1 MTETHLPRRA
11 GVAVFWR
18 SIGFTVAFALQTVA
32 IAAASLPIVLFL
44 PRRHVLAVAKFW
56 CRRSVALTRGIL
68 GIEVEIRGHE
78 HIPTGAAIVAA
89 KHQSELETFAM
100 VPAIR
105 DPLFVLKRELT
116 WIPFFGWFLM
126 RLRMIAINRSAGSDA
141 LAQILAQ
148 AKIVAAEDRQIIIFP
163 EGTRRPI
170 GAPPRY
176 KHGVSHLYRE
186 LDLPVTPVAMDTG
199 AFWPRSTWRRRP
211 GRTVIEFLEPIPPGL
226 DRATFERML
235 QERIEGRSAAL
246 AAESLGVE
254 PSSPVDSGGNPLGAQ
269 IID

>member
-1 MTETHLPRRA
+1 MTETKLPRRA
-11 GVAVFWR
+11 GAAMFWR
-18 SIGFTVAFALQTVA
+18 SVGFTVAFGLQTLT
-32 IAAASLPIVLFL
+32 IATFALPIVLFL

-56 CRRSVALTRGIL
+56 CRRSVALTRAIL
-68 GIEVEIRGHE
+68 GIEVEIRGRE
-78 HIPTGAAIVAA
+78 HIPTGAAIIAA

-141 LAQILAQ
+141 LSQILAQ
-148 AKIVAAEDRQIIIFP
+148 AKIVAAEQRQIIIFP

-176 KHGVSHLYRE
+176 KHGVTHLYRT

-199 AFWPRSTWRRRP
+199 AFWPRSTWLRRS

-226 DRATFERML
+226 DRAAFEATL
-235 QERIEGRSAAL
+235 QDRIEQRSAAL
-246 AAESLGVE
+246 AAESLG
-254 PSSPVDSGGNPLGAQ
+254 DG
-269 IID
+269 

>member
-1 MTETHLPRRA
+1 MTEPHLPRRA
-11 GVAVFWR
+11 GAAVFWR
-18 SIGFTVAFALQTVA
+18 SVGFTVAFTLQTFA
-32 IAAASLPIVLFL
+32 IAAVSLPIVLFL

-56 CRRSVALTRGIL
+56 CRRSVALTHAIL
-68 GIEVEIRGHE
+68 GIEVEIRGRE
-78 HIPTGAAIVAA
+78 HIPTGAAIIAA

-163 EGTRRPI
+163 EGTRRLI

-176 KHGVSHLYRE
+176 KHGVSHLYRQ

-199 AFWPRSTWRRRP
+199 AFWPRGTWRRRP

-226 DRATFERML
+226 DRATFERVL

-246 AAESLGVE
+246 AAESLGVAWA
-254 PSSPVDSGGNPLGAQ
+254 PPVDTGGDPLRP
-269 IID
+269 

>member
-1 MTETHLPRRA
+1 M
-11 GVAVFWR
+11 FWR